1 MPKSVII
8 VILIYDSAIKNMHTY
23 VKVLTRIANRYA
35 PSRMLSFELVHIFRV
50 FQLLDKNEH
59 ISRTLLCQ
67 ELALGEGSIRT
78 LVKHLKMQNLIK
90 STNGGTRL
98 TQKGKALSS
107 ELFQSIPS
115 EANMPKCSIALGKFN
130 YVVLLKNYSFAI
142 RSGIEQRDAAI
153 KMGAL
158 GATTLL
164 YKEHKF
170 VMPGAY
176 NNNKDFLQKESH
188 ITNLLI
194 DKLKPEDND
203 VIIIG
208 SDNKNL
214 RIAEFGAKNAALS
227 TMMEH
232 GTHRGFTT

>member
-1 MPKSVII
+1 
-8 VILIYDSAIKNMHTY
+8 MHMY
-23 VKVLTRIANRYA
+23 VKVLTKISSKYA
-35 PSRMLSFELVHIFRV
+35 PSRMLSFELMHVFKV

-59 ISRTLLCQ
+59 VSRTLLCQ

-78 LVKHLKMQNLIK
+78 LVKHLKMQSLVK
-90 STNGGTRL
+90 STNAGTRL
-98 TQKGKALSS
+98 TEKGKVLSS
-107 ELFQSIPS
+107 ELLKSIPS
-115 EANMPKCSIALGKFN
+115 ESIMPKCSIALGKFN

-164 YKEHKF
+164 YKDHKF

-176 NNNKDFLQKESH
+176 NSKDSLKKESD
-188 ITNLLI
+188 IANLLI
-194 DKLKPEDND
+194 NKLKPEDND

-214 RIAEFGAKNAALS
+214 RIAEFGAKNAALF
-227 TMMEH
+227 TMMDHE
-232 GTHRGFTT
+232 THRGFTT

>member
-1 MPKSVII
+1 M
-8 VILIYDSAIKNMHTY
+8 YTY
-23 VKVLTRIANRYA
+23 VKALTRIASRYA
-35 PSRMLSFELVHIFRV
+35 PSRMLSFELVHIFKV
-50 FQLLDKNEH
+50 FQLLDKNDH
-59 ISRTLLCQ
+59 VSRTLLCQ

-176 NNNKDFLQKESH
+176 NNKDSLQKESY
-188 ITNLLI
+188 IANLLI

-214 RIAEFGAKNAALS
+214 RIAEFGAKNAALL
-227 TMMEH
+227 TMMAHEA
-232 GTHRGFTT
+232 HRGFTT

>member
-1 MPKSVII
+1 
-8 VILIYDSAIKNMHTY
+8 MHIY
-23 VKVLTRIANRYA
+23 VKALTKIASRYA
-35 PSRMLSFELVHIFRV
+35 PSRMLSFELVHV
-50 FQLLDKNEH
+50 LKTLQLLDKNDH
-59 ISRTLLCQ
+59 VSRTLLCQ

-153 KMGAL
+153 KIGAL

-164 YKEHKF
+164 YKVHKF
-170 VMPGAY
+170 VMPNAY
-176 NNNKDFLQKESH
+176 NEDSLQKESD
-188 ITNLLI
+188 IANL
-194 DKLKPEDND
+194 
-203 VIIIG
+203 
-208 SDNKNL
+208 
-214 RIAEFGAKNAALS
+214 
-227 TMMEH
+227 
-232 GTHRGFTT
+232 

>member
-1 MPKSVII
+1 
-8 VILIYDSAIKNMHTY
+8 MHTY
-23 VKVLTRIANRYA
+23 VKALTKIASRYA
-35 PSRMLSFELVHIFRV
+35 PSRMLSFELVHIFKV
-50 FQLLDKNEH
+50 FQLLNKNEH
-59 ISRTLLCQ
+59 VSRTSLCH
-67 ELALGEGSIRT
+67 ELGLGEGSART
-78 LVKHLKMQNLIK
+78 LLKHLKMQGLVR

-98 TQKGKALSS
+98 TEKGKILSS
-107 ELFQSIPS
+107 ELLQSIPS

-130 YVVLLKNYSFAI
+130 YVVLLRNYGFAI
-142 RSGIEQRDAAI
+142 KSGIEQRDAAI

-164 YKEHKF
+164 YKDRKF

-176 NNNKDFLQKESH
+176 NNNKDSLQIESS
-188 ITNLLI
+188 IASLLI

>member
-1 MPKSVII
+1 
-8 VILIYDSAIKNMHTY
+8 MHTY
-23 VKVLTRIANRYA
+23 VKALTKIASRYA
-35 PSRMLSFELVHIFRV
+35 PSRMLSFELVHIFKV

-59 ISRTLLCQ
+59 VSRTQLCQ

-78 LVKHLKMQNLIK
+78 LVKHLKMQNLVK

-98 TQKGKALSS
+98 TEKGKALSS
-107 ELFQSIPS
+107 ELLQSIPS
-115 EANMPKCSIALGKFN
+115 EASMSRCSIALGKFN

-176 NNNKDFLQKESH
+176 NNKDSFQIEPYVA
-188 ITNLLI
+188 NLLI

-203 VIIIG
+203 VTIIG

-214 RIAEFGAKNAALS
+214 RIAEFGAKNAALL
-227 TMMEH
+227 TMMDH
-232 GTHRGFTT
+232 GTHREFAN

>member
-1 MPKSVII
+1 M
-8 VILIYDSAIKNMHTY
+8 Y
-23 VKVLTRIANRYA
+23 VKVLTQISSKYA
-35 PSRMLSFELVHIFRV
+35 PSRMLSFELMHVFKV

-59 ISRTLLCQ
+59 VSRTLLCQ

-78 LVKHLKMQNLIK
+78 LVKHLKMQSLVK
-90 STNGGTRL
+90 STNAGTRL
-98 TQKGKALSS
+98 TEKGKVLSS
-107 ELFQSIPS
+107 ELLKSIPS
-115 EANMPKCSIALGKFN
+115 ESIMPKCSIALGKFN

-164 YKEHKF
+164 YKDHKF

-176 NNNKDFLQKESH
+176 NSKDSLKKESD
-188 ITNLLI
+188 IANLLI
-194 DKLKPEDND
+194 NKLKPEDND

-214 RIAEFGAKNAALS
+214 RIAEFGAKNAALF
-227 TMMEH
+227 TMMDHE
-232 GTHRGFTT
+232 THRGFTT